1 MVDTSG
7 VNLQDAELEL
17 IRQGHLEVPAQ
28 SKNEQSGR
36 LVISNL
42 TKRYDNKC
50 VVNDLSLTIYE
61 NEILVLLGHNGAGKT
76 TTLNMLTGLIQPSSG
91 SAITHNVLSQP
102 VDLFTDYQSISD
114 FIGLCPQI
122 DVLFTQM
129 TVKENLIFYCKLKN
143 VENMDTVVDETLEKF
158 NLSSKAD
165 NWARDISGGQKRK
178 L

>member
-17 IRQGHLEVPAQ
+17 IRKGHLEVPAQ

-91 SAITHNVLSQP
+91 SAITHNVLSRP

-114 FIGLCPQI
+114 FIGLCP
-122 DVLFTQM
+122 
-129 TVKENLIFYCKLKN
+129 
-143 VENMDTVVDETLEKF
+143 
-158 NLSSKAD
+158 
-165 NWARDISGGQKRK
+165 
-178 L
+178 